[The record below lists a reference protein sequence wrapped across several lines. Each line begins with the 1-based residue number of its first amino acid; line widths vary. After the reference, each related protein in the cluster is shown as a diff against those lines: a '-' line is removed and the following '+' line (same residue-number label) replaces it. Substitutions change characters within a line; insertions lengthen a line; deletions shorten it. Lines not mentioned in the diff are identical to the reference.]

1 VDGWPPDFL
10 ISWRSKGGGGVRQ
23 RQAAEEEEEVCSFG
37 FRELCRK
44 YKLRIHDS
52 QANRGEAGASR
63 DGCRLLTDWRSG

>member
-1 VDGWPPDFL
+1 
-10 ISWRSKGGGGVRQ
+10 VRQ

>member
-1 VDGWPPDFL
+1 VE
-10 ISWRSKGGGGVRQ
+10 GGRTAGLPTSLSPGEAR
-23 RQAAEEEEEVCSFG
+23 AEEEEEVCSFG